1 MDPNL
6 VEAEAVR
13 AADARGVADNRNV
26 NGPRAAAPAVGAA
39 GARGVA
45 VNGNVNA
52 PRAAAPAVPNIQARG
67 AVGVHIRQPV
77 PPDLALE
84 FLASMPDVSR
94 SSVAEAGSPAYMWT
108 SVNGRRP
115 PQ

>member
-1 MDPNL
+1 MD
-6 VEAEAVR
+6 EAEARR
-13 AADARGVADNRNV
+13 AALARGGADNGNI
-26 NGPRAAAPAVGAA
+26 NAARAGAPAVQAA

-45 VNGNVNA
+45 DNGNVNA
-52 PRAAAPAVPNIQARG
+52 PRAAAPAVLQPNIQARG

-94 SSVAEAGSPAYMWT
+94 SSVAETASPAYIWT
-108 SVNGRRP
+108 SVNRRRP